1 VIKHSVTE
9 TIIFPWAYTAFVN
22 LRIGKKGG
30 TMEYKQITYAVMEG
44 VAVITLNRPE
54 KLNAWTTTMNGEV
67 PDAMA
72 RAVEDRAVRAIV
84 LTGEG
89 KGFCAGADMDELEA
103 ASQHRG
109 TAPPTGMTTI
119 RGLNDGREV
128 RADFQ
133 RKFSYFP
140 AAEKPV
146 IAAVNGPAVGLGL
159 ILALYCDLRFAS
171 EKAKFST
178 AFSRRGLI
186 AEYGMS
192 WMLPRIV
199 GLTNAIDLLFSG
211 RLVDAQ
217 EAKEIGLVNRV
228 FPESGLMAGVMA
240 YASELA
246 AMVSPRSL
254 RVMKK
259 QIWDAQ
265 MQSLAEAIDVAD
277 KEMALSIESE
287 DFREGVAHFIEKRL
301 PAFTGK

>member
-1 VIKHSVTE
+1 
-9 TIIFPWAYTAFVN
+9 
-22 LRIGKKGG
+22 
-30 TMEYKQITYAVMEG
+30 MEYKQIAYSVAEG

-54 KLNAWTTTMNGEV
+54 RLNAWTTTMNGEV

-72 RAVEDRAVRAIV
+72 LAAKDRAVRAIV

-89 KGFCAGADMDELEA
+89 KGFCAGADMEELEA

-109 TAPPTGMTTI
+109 TAPPAGSTTI
-119 RGLNDGREV
+119 QGLNDGQDV

-140 AAEKPV
+140 AVEKPI

-186 AEYGMS
+186 AEYGLS
-192 WMLPRIV
+192 WVLPRVV
-199 GLTNAIDLLFSG
+199 GLTNAIDLLFSA

-217 EAKEIGLVNRV
+217 EAKEMGLVSRV
-228 FPESGLMAGVMA
+228 FPEGGLLAGAMA
-240 YASELA
+240 YAVELA
-246 AMVSPRSL
+246 TMVSPRSL

-277 KEMALSIESE
+277 EEMALSIESE

-301 PAFTGK
+301 PVFTGE